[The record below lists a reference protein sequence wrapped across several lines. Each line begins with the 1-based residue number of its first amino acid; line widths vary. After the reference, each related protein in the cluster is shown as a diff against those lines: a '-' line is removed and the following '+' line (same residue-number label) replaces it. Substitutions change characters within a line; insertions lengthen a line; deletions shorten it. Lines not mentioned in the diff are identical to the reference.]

1 MPVSVLRSDV
11 GGLFSPVVLVSVLVS
26 LLLLGG
32 CANAPLPS
40 SIERLP
46 ERVELSGVPFFAQR
60 SYQGAPGALAMAL
73 MQQGVV
79 TTPGLIAE
87 QLQLP
92 EQQAHIEQR
101 LHTIVQGHGLLVYPL
116 TAGLPEML
124 AQVTAG
130 FPVLLRYNQGV
141 GWLSAPRYAVLVGY
155 DRAEQSLLLRSG
167 LQRRES
173 IDFADFQ
180 SAWRSA
186 GQWAVLVQAPAQ
198 LPAEV
203 NRARWLTATTAL
215 EDAGQTLAA
224 SNAAR
229 TLGRQ
234 NPDPATAP

>member
-1 MPVSVLRSDV
+1 M
-11 GGLFSPVVLVSVLVS
+11 LVSF
-26 LLLLGG
+26 LLLGG
-32 CANAPLPS
+32 CAHAPLPL

-46 ERVELSGVPFFAQR
+46 ERVELIGVPFFAQR

-92 EQQAHIEQR
+92 KEQAQIEQN
-101 LHTIVQGHGLLVYPL
+101 LPKIVQGHGLLVYPL

-130 FPVLLRYNQGV
+130 FPVLLRYTQGV

-155 DRAEQSLLLRSG
+155 DRAEQTLLLRSG
-167 LQRRES
+167 MHRRES
-173 IDFADFQ
+173 IDFAEFQ
-180 SAWRSA
+180 SAWHSA
-186 GQWAVLVQAPAQ
+186 GQWSVLVQAPAQ

-203 NRARWLTATTAL
+203 DRVRWLKAAAAL
-215 EDAGQTLAA
+215 EGAGQALAA
-224 SNAAR
+224 SNAYL
-229 TLGRQ
+229 TLER
-234 NPDPATAP
+234 NNANAVTTP